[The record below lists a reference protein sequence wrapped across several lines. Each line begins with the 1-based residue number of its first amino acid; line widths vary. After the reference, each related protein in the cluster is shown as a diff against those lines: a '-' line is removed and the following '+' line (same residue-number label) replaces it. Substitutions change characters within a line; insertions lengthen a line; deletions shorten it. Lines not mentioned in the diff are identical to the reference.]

1 MLPEVPLPNYLYGDK
16 LRLKQILINLVKNAL
31 KFTKKGHIKLI
42 AAYDESA
49 QMLRVHIIDNGKGIA
64 Q

>member
-49 QMLRVHIIDNGKGIA
+49 KMLRVHIIDNGKGIA